1 MMLEMWFNAYML
13 LSTIKISTCSYR
25 NPQGIEN
32 AKYKRN
38 VKFSLTMS
46 CQNVIYACI
55 EGAAIQQRGHKVL
68 RISHRGRAGGR
79 GEICGAAA

>member
-1 MMLEMWFNAYML
+1 ML
-13 LSTIKISTCSYR
+13 LNTIKISTCSYR

-32 AKYKRN
+32 VKHQRN

-55 EGAAIQQRGHKVL
+55 EEAAIQYRGHEVL